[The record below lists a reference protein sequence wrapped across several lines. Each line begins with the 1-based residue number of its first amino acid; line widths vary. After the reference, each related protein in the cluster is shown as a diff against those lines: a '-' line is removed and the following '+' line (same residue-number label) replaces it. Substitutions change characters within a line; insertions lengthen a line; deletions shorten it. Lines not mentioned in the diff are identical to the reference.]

1 MQEEIDKLLAPLT
14 PSAVTPHHDDD
25 DDENEEID
33 FDNEDLDE
41 KSSTSSVSS
50 SPFELCEIITETT
63 ALVENEQNLIN
74 PTSPQQTKE
83 QNHQGTD
90 VNRFE
95 NATVLEISSNK
106 STGKSTRMLFFLS
119 LVDTY
124 LYRNIKRN
132 FLPPKM

>member
-14 PSAVTPHHDDD
+14 PSAVTPHHEEVIIDDD
-25 DDENEEID
+25 EDDENEEID

-63 ALVENEQNLIN
+63 ALVENEQTLIN
-74 PTSPQQTKE
+74 PPQQTKE
-83 QNHQGTD
+83 QNHQKTD

-95 NATVLEISSNK
+95 NASILDISSNK

-119 LVDTY
+119 LETY
-124 LYRNIKRN
+124 LPRYIEI
-132 FLPPKM
+132 

>member
-14 PSAVTPHHDDD
+14 PSAVTPHHEEVIIDDD
-25 DDENEEID
+25 EDDENEEID

-74 PTSPQQTKE
+74 PQQTKE
-83 QNHQGTD
+83 QNHQQND
-90 VNRFE
+90 VNRIE
-95 NATVLEISSNK
+95 NATIFPEISSNK
-106 STGKSTRMLFFLS
+106 STGKSVKVSFF
-119 LVDTY
+119 
-124 LYRNIKRN
+124 
-132 FLPPKM
+132 PH